1 MARTVRNAKI
11 DTRSSRSKLSI
22 RREPYWTVM
31 AAGCAVGYRKGKKGG
46 TWIARWRASKG
57 KQHYN
62 ALGPSDDALDAQDL
76 TVFSFK
82 EAQETARAWFGEQEK
97 AAGSDRVPPGPY
109 TVADAMT
116 DYLAW
121 MESEGK
127 RSARDSRTRA
137 DAMILPD
144 LGDIEVSKLT
154 ASQIRQWRDRQAQSP
169 ARTRTSNGDKQRYRN
184 TPDNPESV
192 RQRKSSTNRTLT
204 VLKASLNHA
213 FKEGK
218 VDSDLE
224 WRRVSPYKRVEAARV
239 RYLGDDEARRLVN
252 ACAEP
257 FRSLVIAGLMTGA
270 RYGELTSLLVP
281 DFDRDAN
288 ALHIRMSK
296 SGKARYVALTDEGC
310 SFFERATAGKAS
322 DELIFTKPS
331 GNRWGRSE
339 QRKPLLRACAA
350 AKIKPAIGFHV
361 LRHTYATRLVMRGVA
376 LPVIAAQLGHADSQ
390 MVERHYGHLAPS
402 YVADTI
408 RAAFGTMGLVDE
420 PDNVTTIASR
430 A

>member
-1 MARTVRNAKI
+1 
-11 DTRSSRSKLSI
+11 
-22 RREPYWTVM
+22 M

-46 TWIARWRASKG
+46 TWVARWRAPKG
-57 KQHYN
+57 KQQYN
-62 ALGPSDDALDAQDL
+62 ALGPSDDALDAEDL

-82 EAQETARAWFGEQEK
+82 EAPEKARAWFAEQER
-97 AAGSDRVPPGPY
+97 AAGSDRVQSGPY

-127 RSARDSRTRA
+127 SSARDSRIRA

-144 LGDIEVSKLT
+144 LGDVEVSKLT
-154 ASQIRQWRDRQAQSP
+154 ASQIRQWRDRKAQSP
-169 ARTRTSNGDKQRYRN
+169 ARTRTSNGDKQRFRN
-184 TPDNPESV
+184 VPDNPESV

-213 FKEGK
+213 FKEGR

-224 WRRVSPYKRVEAARV
+224 WRRVSPYKRVEAVRA

-257 FRSLVIAGLMTGA
+257 FRSLVIAGLLTGA
-270 RYGELTSLLVP
+270 RYGELTSLLVA

-288 ALHIRMSK
+288 AVHIRMSK
-296 SGKARYVALTDEGC
+296 SGKARYVALTDEGR
-310 SFFERATAGKAS
+310 SFFERVTAGKAS
-322 DELIFTKPS
+322 NELIFTRPS
-331 GNRWGRSE
+331 GHRWGRSE

-350 AKIKPAIGFHV
+350 AKIKPAIGFHI

-376 LPVIAAQLGHADSQ
+376 LPVIAAQLGHVDSK

-408 RAAFGTMGLVDE
+408 RAAFGTMGLVE
-420 PDNVTTIASR
+420 PDNVTTIASGT
-430 A
+430 

>member
-11 DTRSSRSKLSI
+11 DTRSSRSKLI
-22 RREPYWTVM
+22 VRREPYWTVM
-31 AAGCAVGYRKGKKGG
+31 ASGCAVGYRKGKKGG
-46 TWIARWRASKG
+46 TWVARWRASNG

-62 ALGPSDDALDAQDL
+62 ALGPSDDALDAEDL

-82 EAQETARAWFGEQEK
+82 EAQEKARAWFAEQEK
-97 AAGSDRVPPGPY
+97 AAGSDRVQSGPY
-109 TVADAMT
+109 TVADAMS

-127 RSARDSRTRA
+127 RSARDSRYRA

-144 LGDIEVSKLT
+144 LGDVEVSKLT
-154 ASQIRQWRDRQAQSP
+154 ASQIRQWRDRKAQSP

-184 TPDNPESV
+184 VPDNPESV

-224 WRRVSPYKRVEAARV
+224 WRRVSPYKRVEAARA

-288 ALHIRMSK
+288 AVHIRMSK
-296 SGKARYVALTDEGC
+296 SGKARHVALTDEGL
-310 SFFERATAGKAS
+310 SFFERAAAGKAS

-331 GNRWGRSE
+331 GDGWGLSE

-350 AKIKPAIGFHV
+350 AKIKPAIGFHI

-408 RAAFGTMGLVDE
+408 RAAFGTMGLVE

-430 A
+430 T

>member
-1 MARTVRNAKI
+1 
-11 DTRSSRSKLSI
+11 
-22 RREPYWTVM
+22 M

-46 TWIARWRASKG
+46 TWVARWRASNG

-62 ALGPSDDALDAQDL
+62 ALGPSDDALDAEDL

-82 EAQETARAWFGEQEK
+82 EAQEKARAWFAEQEK
-97 AAGSDRVPPGPY
+97 AAGSDRVQSGPY
-109 TVADAMT
+109 TVADAMS

-127 RSARDSRTRA
+127 RSARDSRYRA

-144 LGDIEVSKLT
+144 LGDVEVSKLT
-154 ASQIRQWRDRQAQSP
+154 ASQIRQWRDRKAQSP
-169 ARTRTSNGDKQRYRN
+169 ARTRTSNGDKQRFRN
-184 TPDNPESV
+184 VPDNPESV

-213 FKEGK
+213 FREGK

-224 WRRVSPYKRVEAARV
+224 WRRVSPYKRVEAARA

-257 FRSLVIAGLMTGA
+257 FRSLVIAGLLTGA

-288 ALHIRMSK
+288 AVYIRMSK
-296 SGKARYVALTDEGC
+296 SGKARHVALTDEGR

-331 GNRWGRSE
+331 GAGWGRSE
-339 QRKPLLRACAA
+339 QRKPLLRACTV

-408 RAAFGTMGLVDE
+408 RAAFGTMGLVE
-420 PDNVTTIASR
+420 LDNVTAIASKV
-430 A
+430 